1 MKKDKMMIM
10 EGKQVKKGEVIKSG
24 ITMGSALAM
33 VISWSLNQSVIWAII
48 HGLFSWVYV
57 LYYLIILN

>member
-1 MKKDKMMIM
+1 MKRGD
-10 EGKQVKKGEVIKSG
+10 VIKSG

-33 VISWSLNQSVIWAII
+33 IISWSLNQSVLWAII
-48 HGLFSWVYV
+48 HGLFSWLYV

>member
-1 MKKDKMMIM
+1 MKTGD
-10 EGKQVKKGEVIKSG
+10 VIKNG

-33 VISWSLNQSVIWAII
+33 VISWSLYQSVIWAII
-48 HGLFSWVYV
+48 HGLLSWVYV

>member
-1 MKKDKMMIM
+1 MKSGD
-10 EGKQVKKGEVIKSG
+10 VIKSG

-33 VISWSLNQSVIWAII
+33 IISWSLYESVIWAII
-48 HGLFSWVYV
+48 HGLFSWLYV

>member
-1 MKKDKMMIM
+1 MKKDKNDEYGGRDM
-10 EGKQVKKGEVIKSG
+10 KKGEFIKSG

-33 VISWSLNQSVIWAII
+33 VISWSLNESVIWAII
-48 HGLFSWVYV
+48 HGIFSWVYV